1 MEKRSENGNY
11 EGNTKTKV
19 FLHFQKHFTIQD
31 ALAGHSLENSVKK
44 NSVLENKHIRKLLA
58 KAFRKYST
66 SHGLRT
72 LCNGPETQMQRKS
85 ESAPDILTAS

>member
-44 NSVLENKHIRKLLA
+44 NHNK
-58 KAFRKYST
+58 
-66 SHGLRT
+66 
-72 LCNGPETQMQRKS
+72 
-85 ESAPDILTAS
+85 

>member
-31 ALAGHSLENSVKK
+31 ALAGYSLENSVKK

-58 KAFRKYST
+58 KAFRKYPWPTDALLPSRDT
-66 SHGLRT
+66 
-72 LCNGPETQMQRKS
+72 NKS
-85 ESAPDILTAS
+85 DQSSD